1 MFVFSLCRHYWL
13 LASLASL
20 LVDNFLIRSCKQSE
34 PQCCRKKLGRG
45 HISSDF
51 SVWMNLVSLLYTA
64 SITSLYTPFLHSFL
78 PLSLP
83 LSPLLSLFLL
93 PSLSLTVGGVHMW
106 SPTLHGVCIHDGQH
120 AAALH
125 AYTVGPSW
133 GGSHQV
139 SPLSCSLPFHGDQ
152 LCQDRRWREPEV
164 HQGGWR
170 C

>member
-1 MFVFSLCRHYWL
+1 MFVFTLCRHYWL
-13 LASLASL
+13 LASLAFL
-20 LVDNFLIRSCKQSE
+20 LVDSFLIRSCKQSE

-64 SITSLYTPFLHSFL
+64 SITSLHTPFLHSFSSPFL
-78 PLSLP
+78 SPFLSL
-83 LSPLLSLFLL
+83 SSSL
-93 PSLSLTVGGVHMW
+93 PSSLTVGGVHMW

-139 SPLSCSLPFHGDQ
+139 SPLSCSLPLHGDQ
-152 LCQDRRWREPEV
+152 LCQDRRWREPEA
-164 HQGGWR
+164 HQGRWG